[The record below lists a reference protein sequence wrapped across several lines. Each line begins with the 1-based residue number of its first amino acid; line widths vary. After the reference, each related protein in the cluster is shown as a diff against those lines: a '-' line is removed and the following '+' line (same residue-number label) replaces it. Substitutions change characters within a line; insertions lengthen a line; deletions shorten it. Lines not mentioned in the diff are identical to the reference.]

1 MFIIKKSNKKLVVIL
16 LIALIAVAIAITFV
30 AMLIRSELPQYSA
43 ILIPLGLILI
53 YKLLI
58 EYTKWKFS
66 YIVVNDDSLEHFSRT
81 GLFKENV
88 TSLDFKNIQDVSYRQ
103 SGIMNILSG
112 SGIIVLQTSSGE
124 FRFHDAKSVKSQYLK
139 LKSMVSGDDQEE

>member
-1 MFIIKKSNKKLVVIL
+1 
-16 LIALIAVAIAITFV
+16 
-30 AMLIRSELPQYSA
+30 MLIRSELPQYSA

-66 YIVVNDDSLEHFSRT
+66 YIVVKDDSIEHYSRT

-103 SGIMNILSG
+103 NGMM
-112 SGIIVLQTSSGE
+112 TSSGE
-124 FRFHDAKSVKSQYLK
+124 FRFYDAKSVKSQYLK
-139 LKSMVSGDDQEE
+139 LKSMVSGADQEE

>member
-1 MFIIKKSNKKLVVIL
+1 
-16 LIALIAVAIAITFV
+16 
-30 AMLIRSELPQYSA
+30 MLIRSELPQYSA

-66 YIVVNDDSLEHFSRT
+66 YIVVKDDSIEHYSRT

-103 SGIMNILSG
+103 NGMMNIVSG

-124 FRFHDAKSVKSQYLK
+124 FRFYDAKSVKSQYLK
-139 LKSMVSGDDQEE
+139 LKSMVSGADQEE

>member
-16 LIALIAVAIAITFV
+16 LIALIAVAIAITFAV
-30 AMLIRSELPQYSA
+30 MLIRSELPQYSA

-66 YIVVNDDSLEHFSRT
+66 YIVVKDDSIEHYSR
-81 GLFKENV
+81 V
-88 TSLDFKNIQDVSYRQ
+88 
-103 SGIMNILSG
+103 
-112 SGIIVLQTSSGE
+112 
-124 FRFHDAKSVKSQYLK
+124 A
-139 LKSMVSGDDQEE
+139 